1 MNLLAWSLNL
11 HTRGWT
17 VKMKITLLAL
27 ALAMMGACT
36 WVELEPSGS
45 RVRVAAMSESL
56 SGCKYKGEITTTVT
70 NRVVGIERN
79 SIKVADEL
87 ETMARNEAAGL
98 SANVVQAKGEAVAGE
113 QRFVAYA
120 CP

>member
-36 WVELEPSGS
+36 WVELEP
-45 RVRVAAMSESL
+45 